1 MTTIRLYWNHICV
14 LHKQEMIF
22 LNQIK
27 KQLMEED
34 IDLDITYFGLGYP
47 EHMSDYLRKE
57 SAELP
62 DLIVSADLEVFED
75 TRIFNRFKDSLHPVT
90 QWFATKN
97 TEYVPMFGRHPGMLP
112 YMAIPLVFYA
122 NKAEHSSADNLALA
136 QAANGEFRISFG
148 GINNSAVKTV
158 VKTVMEQHG
167 VDAAASLL
175 SSHLIYDMPIQAFHQ
190 VRTKQADIALVPS
203 IYALRADEQTTTV
216 FCPAD
221 GVVAIP
227 SYISVRKTVKEDL
240 AKRIVTLL
248 TALDICSF
256 YVQNGNLI
264 SCPEN
269 TPVNTWLTEQQAKVQ
284 VPSWSFLQQL
294 DPVEFYDFYH
304 KHLPTSILPPVEL
317 SKKETYTQV
326 I

>member
-1 MTTIRLYWNHICV
+1 MTRIRLYWNHICV

-22 LNQIK
+22 LDKIK
-27 KQLMEED
+27 KQLMEEG
-34 IDLDITYFGLGYP
+34 IDLDITCFGLGYP

-62 DLIVSADLEVFED
+62 DMIVSADLEVFED
-75 TRIFNRFKDSLHPVT
+75 NRIFNLFEDSLYPVT
-90 QWFATKN
+90 QWFPTKS
-97 TEYVPMFGRHPGMLP
+97 TEYVPKFERHPGMLP

-122 NKAEHSSADNLALA
+122 NKAEHSRTDTRSLA

-167 VDAAASLL
+167 VDAAANLL
-175 SSHLIYDMPIQAFHQ
+175 RSHLIHDMPIQAFHQ

-227 SYISVRKTVKEDL
+227 SYIAARKTVTEDL
-240 AKRIVTLL
+240 VKRVITLL
-248 TALDICSF
+248 TALDVCSF

-269 TPVNTWLTEQQAKVQ
+269 TPVNTWLTGQEAKVQ
-284 VPSWSFLQQL
+284 VPSWNFLQQL
-294 DPVEFYDFYH
+294 DPVWFYEFYH
-304 KHLPTSILPPVEL
+304 KYLPTSILPPVN
-317 SKKETYTQV
+317 V
-326 I
+326 